1 MKKFIVSLSI
11 CAMLFGV
18 PSAYAQYG
26 VGDTVSTAVPVSPGS
41 GYGTFLQGGEADIF
55 VYNNSTALSV
65 TTTANLQSPAGVNYN
80 YWVEIHNPG
89 GSVTTLNPWDNG
101 IGSLDSIQ
109 ITVGPGSKAYFI
121 VSDTGTL
128 SSASYSFWL
137 N

>member
-1 MKKFIVSLSI
+1 MKKFVVLLSI
-11 CAMLFGV
+11 FGMLFGV

-26 VGDTVSTAVPVSPGS
+26 YGDTVSTAVNVSLGS

-55 VYNNSTALSV
+55 VFKNNTAQSI
-65 TTTANLQSPAGVNYN
+65 TTTANLLSPSDVNYN
-80 YWVEIHNPG
+80 YWVEVHNPG
-89 GSVTTLNPWDNG
+89 GSVTYLNPWDNG
-101 IGSLDSIQ
+101 IGGLDSIQ

>member
-1 MKKFIVSLSI
+1 MKKFIVLLSI
-11 CAMLFGV
+11 LGLLVGV

-26 VGDTVSTAVPVSPGS
+26 YGDTISTAVAVTPGS
-41 GYGTFLQGGEADIF
+41 GYGTILQGGEADIF
-55 VYNNSTALSV
+55 VFNNTTSQSV
-65 TTTANLQSPAGVNYN
+65 TKTANLLSPADVNYN

-89 GSVTTLNPWDNG
+89 GSVTYLNPWDNG
-101 IGSLDSIQ
+101 IGGLDSIQ

-128 SSASYSFWL
+128 SSASYSFWV

>member
-1 MKKFIVSLSI
+1 MKKFIFLLSI

-26 VGDTVSTAVPVSPGS
+26 YGDTVSTAVTVSPGF
-41 GYGTFLQGGEADIF
+41 GYGTLLQGGEADIF
-55 VYNNSTALSV
+55 VFKNNTAQPV
-65 TTTANLQSPAGVNYN
+65 TTTANLQSPADVNYN
-80 YWVEIHNPG
+80 YWVEVHNPS
-89 GSVTTLNPWDNG
+89 GSVTFLYPWDNG
-101 IGSLDSIQ
+101 IGGLDSIQ

-128 SSASYSFWL
+128 SSTSYSFWL